1 MRIASF
7 AGDYSIPLRCAYA
20 RVMDTALALV
30 RHGQTDWNLAGR
42 LQGRTDI
49 ELNDTGRHQARSLG
63 RFLKGR
69 GWDLLLASPLARAQ
83 ETAALIAEQLGA
95 ETGPAVHPLIE
106 RSFGPLE
113 GRIMA
118 EVSDLEAAEVQHELE
133 THRQILDRALPALL
147 QLVQEHEGRRIMIVS
162 HGATMRVIRDA
173 LAGGKQAQGVDNGE
187 VIDIDLERLKEIA
200 AELDPVR
207 L

>member
-1 MRIASF
+1 
-7 AGDYSIPLRCAYA
+7 
-20 RVMDTALALV
+20 MDTALALV

-49 ELNDTGRHQARSLG
+49 ELNETGRHQARSLG
-63 RFLKGR
+63 RFLKGK

-83 ETAALIAEQLGA
+83 QTAALIAEQLGA
-95 ETGPAVHPLIE
+95 ETGPAVHTLTE

-133 THRQILDRALPALL
+133 THQQILDRALPALL
-147 QLVQEHEGRRIMIVS
+147 QLVQEHAGRRIMVVS
-162 HGATMRVIRDA
+162 HGATMRTIRDA
-173 LAGGKQAQGVDNGE
+173 LAGSRQPQGVENGE
-187 VIDIDLERLKEIA
+187 VIDIDLKRLKEIA
-200 AELDPVR
+200 ADLDTVR